1 MPTDAHYIELKGAQA
16 QTDASSSWRFILL
29 LAVVALASGIANG
42 YNGTVLEGAIPRLQF
57 QGEMVAPLETGL
69 LAGALSLGGL
79 IGSLLCSELATALSR
94 RSLVVAGELTIV
106 TGVLLL
112 ATSGTIG
119 PVGTFYQA
127 IVGRTLTGVG
137 VAVCG
142 LAKPLIVS
150 ELAPPARRAS
160 PNFNPNP
167 DLNPNPNPSPNP
179 DPRHNRM
186 AFFTLTLS
194 TTGWPSSP

>member
-1 MPTDAHYIELKGAQA
+1 MREGNQRQPRSSKLTLPPLCHCHRCTAAPSHVQAMPTDYVELKGAQA

-29 LAVVALASGIANG
+29 LAVVALASGLANG

-57 QGEMVAPLETGL
+57 QGEMLVPLELGL
-69 LAGALSLGGL
+69 LEGALSLGGL
-79 IGSLLCSELATALSR
+79 IGSLVCSEVATALSR

-112 ATSGTIG
+112 ATSGTVRA
-119 PVGTFYQA
+119 VGTFYQA
-127 IVGRTLTGVG
+127 LVGRTLTGVG

-150 ELAPPARRAS
+150 ELAPPAR
-160 PNFNPNP
+160 
-167 DLNPNPNPSPNP
+167 
-179 DPRHNRM
+179 
-186 AFFTLTLS
+186 
-194 TTGWPSSP
+194 

>member
-1 MPTDAHYIELKGAQA
+1 MPTDAPYVELKSAQA
-16 QTDASSSWRFILL
+16 QTDASSWRFILL

-57 QGEMVAPLETGL
+57 QGEMLVPLELGL
-69 LAGALSLGGL
+69 LEGALSLGGL
-79 IGSLLCSELATALSR
+79 IGSLVCSEIATALSR

-179 DPRHNRM
+179 DPSLAQN
-186 AFFTLTLS
+186 LT
-194 TTGWPSSP
+194 

>member
-1 MPTDAHYIELKGAQA
+1 MPTDAHYVELKGAQA

-29 LAVVALASGIANG
+29 LAVVALASGLANG

-79 IGSLLCSELATALSR
+79 LGSLLCSELATALSR

-167 DLNPNPNPSPNP
+167 DPNPNPKPSPNP
-179 DPRHNRM
+179 DPSLAQN
-186 AFFTLTLS
+186 LT
-194 TTGWPSSP
+194 